1 MSITPLRGERILDK
15 HSYNIDSI
23 LSEVK
28 KRRQEQEDK
37 SSSPSENQN
46 TKNSMSVDADLKAA
60 PQVKEPAPVVEP
72 KAEEPAPVVEP
83 KAEEPAPVVEPMA
96 EEPAPVVEPMAEE
109 QTQADEPL
117 PEVKV
122 DEEEPKIES
131 DLTADGDKE
140 AEMPPVSLD
149 NGEEEVEMP
158 PVSLDDDESE
168 PIMPSISDDDG
179 DSVDD
184 SAIQII
190 VNEDKEPLEPTN
202 FEHPK
207 QNDDDDKKGRKKGNK
222 DKKRKK
228 SKKKNAKLT
237 PEERKKK
244 KKKKIMIIVTI
255 IILVVIALA
264 AGGWYVYDSFVK
276 PVQNAKVNTQSTEQY
291 KSTQDKLVESFDPI
305 EETDASEIASL
316 QDMIRKWYYN
326 GTPCSS
332 THVYN
337 VLLVGEDTRG
347 KDVLDKGTR
356 ADSAIIASV
365 NVDTK
370 QITLTSVLRDAYTYF
385 ETKPGDE
392 STGTFDK
399 INAAMSRG
407 DIDSYINCV
416 ERMYKINID
425 NYVIINFD
433 AFESVIDELGGVTL
447 ELTSKEIREINN
459 HPGTY
464 GNVTIEKTFD
474 GTKGKIKLNGKQALA
489 YCRIRHIDSDNAR
502 ADRQKTTL
510 MEIFSKVKGSS
521 KTEMIRVV
529 KKLLPYTKMDIGMD
543 TVLNI
548 AGDAFSQN
556 WMNYAIKM
564 TSVPNYRINEKGAG
578 GTYYGAWMWKS
589 DFPQDAYYLQYVLY
603 GKSSITLAKTRVDVL
618 KCKEKGF
625 FDEGS
630 SPVTATL
637 DNTAAYGEV
646 STTSIKSDDEK

>member
-15 HSYNIDSI
+15 NSYNIDSI

-46 TKNSMSVDADLKAA
+46 IKNSMSVDADLKAA
-60 PQVKEPAPVVEP
+60 PQAKEPAPVVEP

-83 KAEEPAPVVEPMA
+83 KP
-96 EEPAPVVEPMAEE
+96 EE

-122 DEEEPKIES
+122 DEDEPKIES
-131 DLTADGDKE
+131 DLTAD
-140 AEMPPVSLD
+140 
-149 NGEEEVEMP
+149 EEKEVEMP

-168 PIMPSISDDDG
+168 PIMPSFSDDDG

-370 QITLTSVLRDAYTYF
+370 QITLTSVLRDTYTYF

-407 DIDSYINCV
+407 DGNIDSYINCV

-464 GNVTIEKTFD
+464 GNVTIEKTFE

-502 ADRQKTTL
+502 ADRQKKTL

>member
-1 MSITPLRGERILDK
+1 M
-15 HSYNIDSI
+15 
-23 LSEVK
+23 
-28 KRRQEQEDK
+28 
-37 SSSPSENQN
+37 
-46 TKNSMSVDADLKAA
+46 
-60 PQVKEPAPVVEP
+60 
-72 KAEEPAPVVEP
+72 
-83 KAEEPAPVVEPMA
+83 
-96 EEPAPVVEPMAEE
+96 
-109 QTQADEPL
+109 
-117 PEVKV
+117 
-122 DEEEPKIES
+122 
-131 DLTADGDKE
+131 
-140 AEMPPVSLD
+140 
-149 NGEEEVEMP
+149 
-158 PVSLDDDESE
+158 
-168 PIMPSISDDDG
+168 
-179 DSVDD
+179 
-184 SAIQII
+184 
-190 VNEDKEPLEPTN
+190 
-202 FEHPK
+202 
-207 QNDDDDKKGRKKGNK
+207 
-222 DKKRKK
+222 
-228 SKKKNAKLT
+228 
-237 PEERKKK
+237 
-244 KKKKIMIIVTI
+244 
-255 IILVVIALA
+255 IALA

-399 INAAMSRG
+399 INAAMSKG
-407 DIDSYINCV
+407 DIDAYINCV

-529 KKLLPYTKMDIGMD
+529 KKLLPYTKMDMGMD

-548 AGDAFSQN
+548 ASDAFSQG

-578 GTYYGAWMWKS
+578 GKYFGAWMWKS

>member
-15 HSYNIDSI
+15 NSYNIDSI

-37 SSSPSENQN
+37 SSSPSENRN

-60 PQVKEPAPVVEP
+60 PQAKEPAPVVEP

-83 KAEEPAPVVEPMA
+83 KAEE
-96 EEPAPVVEPMAEE
+96 

-122 DEEEPKIES
+122 DEKEPKIES
-131 DLTADGDKE
+131 DLTADGEK
-140 AEMPPVSLD
+140 
-149 NGEEEVEMP
+149 EVEMP

-179 DSVDD
+179 DSIDD

-207 QNDDDDKKGRKKGNK
+207 QDDDDDKKDRKKDKK

-237 PEERKKK
+237 PEERKKN

-255 IILVVIALA
+255 IILLIIALA

-399 INAAMSRG
+399 INAAMSKG
-407 DIDSYINCV
+407 DIDAYINCV

-464 GNVTIEKTFD
+464 GNVTIDKTFE

-529 KKLLPYTKMDIGMD
+529 KKLLPYTKMDMGMD

-548 AGDAFSQN
+548 ASDAFSQG

-564 TSVPNYRINEKGAG
+564 TSVPNYRINEKLAG
-578 GTYYGAWMWKS
+578 GKYFGAWMWKS

-646 STTSIKSDDEK
+646 STTSIKSDDKE

>member
-15 HSYNIDSI
+15 NSYNIDSI

-28 KRRQEQEDK
+28 KRRKEQEDK
-37 SSSPSENQN
+37 SSSPSENRN

-60 PQVKEPAPVVEP
+60 PQAKEPAPVVEP

-83 KAEEPAPVVEPMA
+83 KAEEPAPVVEPKA
-96 EEPAPVVEPMAEE
+96 EEPAPVVEPKAEE
-109 QTQADEPL
+109 QVQADEPL

-122 DEEEPKIES
+122 DENEPKIES
-131 DLTADGDKE
+131 DLTADGEK
-140 AEMPPVSLD
+140 
-149 NGEEEVEMP
+149 EVEMP

-179 DSVDD
+179 DSIDD

-207 QNDDDDKKGRKKGNK
+207 QDDDDDKKGRKKGKK

-237 PEERKKK
+237 PEERKKNK
-244 KKKKIMIIVTI
+244 KKKKMIIITI

-399 INAAMSRG
+399 INAAMSKG
-407 DIDSYINCV
+407 DIDAYINCV

-464 GNVTIEKTFD
+464 GNVTIDKTFD

-529 KKLLPYTKMDIGMD
+529 KKLLPYTKMDMGMD

-548 AGDAFSQN
+548 ASDAFSQG

-564 TSVPNYRINEKGAG
+564 TSVPNYRINEKLAG
-578 GTYYGAWMWKS
+578 GKYFGAWMWKS

-646 STTSIKSDDEK
+646 STTSIKSDDKE

>member
-15 HSYNIDSI
+15 NSYNIDSI

-28 KRRQEQEDK
+28 KRREEQEDK
-37 SSSPSENQN
+37 SSSPSENRN

-83 KAEEPAPVVEPMA
+83 KAEEPAPVVEPK
-96 EEPAPVVEPMAEE
+96 AEE
-109 QTQADEPL
+109 QVQTDEPL

-122 DEEEPKIES
+122 DETEPKIES
-131 DLTADGDKE
+131 DLTADGEK
-140 AEMPPVSLD
+140 
-149 NGEEEVEMP
+149 EVEMP
-158 PVSLDDDESE
+158 PVSLDYDESE

-179 DSVDD
+179 DSIDD

-207 QNDDDDKKGRKKGNK
+207 QDDDDDKKGRKKGKK

-255 IILVVIALA
+255 IILLVIALA

-399 INAAMSRG
+399 INAAMSKG
-407 DIDSYINCV
+407 DIDAYINCV

-464 GNVTIEKTFD
+464 GNVTIEKTFE

-529 KKLLPYTKMDIGMD
+529 KKLLPYTKMDMGMD

-548 AGDAFSQN
+548 ASDAFSQG

-578 GTYYGAWMWKS
+578 GKYYGAWMWKS

-637 DNTAAYGEV
+637 DNTASYGEV
-646 STTSIKSDDEK
+646 STTSIKSDDKE

>member
-1 MSITPLRGERILDK
+1 MDK
-15 HSYNIDSI
+15 NSYNIDSI

-28 KRRQEQEDK
+28 KRREEQEDK
-37 SSSPSENQN
+37 LSSPSENRN
-46 TKNSMSVDADLKAA
+46 IKNSMSVDADLKAA
-60 PQVKEPAPVVEP
+60 PQAQEPVPVVEP
-72 KAEEPAPVVEP
+72 KAEEQP
-83 KAEEPAPVVEPMA
+83 
-96 EEPAPVVEPMAEE
+96 
-109 QTQADEPL
+109 QADEPL
-117 PEVKV
+117 PEV
-122 DEEEPKIES
+122 DEKEQEIEN
-131 DLTADGDKE
+131 DLTVD
-140 AEMPPVSLD
+140 
-149 NGEEEVEMP
+149 GEEEAEMP

-168 PIMPSISDDDG
+168 PIMPSVSDDG
-179 DSVDD
+179 DIVDD
-184 SAIQII
+184 SAMQII

-202 FEHPK
+202 FAHPEPIE
-207 QNDDDDKKGRKKGNK
+207 DDDDKKGKKKGKK
-222 DKKRKK
+222 DKKSKKSKK
-228 SKKKNAKLT
+228 SKKKNADLT
-237 PEERKKK
+237 PEKRKKK

-276 PVQNAKVNTQSTEQY
+276 PVQNAKVNTQSTEKY
-291 KSTQDKLVESFDPI
+291 RSTQDKLVESFDPI

-347 KDVLDKGTR
+347 KDVLDSGTR

-464 GNVTIEKTFD
+464 GNVTIEKTFE

-510 MEIFSKVKGSS
+510 MEIFDEVKGSS

-529 KKLLPYTKMDIGMD
+529 KKLLPYTKMDMGMD

-548 AGDAFSQN
+548 AGDAFSQG

-578 GTYYGAWMWKS
+578 GKYYGAWMWKS

-618 KCKEKGF
+618 KCEEKGF
-625 FDEGS
+625 YDEGS

-637 DNTAAYGEV
+637 DNTAYGEV

>member
-1 MSITPLRGERILDK
+1 MDK
-15 HSYNIDSI
+15 NSYNIDSI

-72 KAEEPAPVVEP
+72 KAEE
-83 KAEEPAPVVEPMA
+83 
-96 EEPAPVVEPMAEE
+96 

-122 DEEEPKIES
+122 DEKEPKIES
-131 DLTADGDKE
+131 DLTANGDK
-140 AEMPPVSLD
+140 
-149 NGEEEVEMP
+149 EVEMP

-207 QNDDDDKKGRKKGNK
+207 QDDDDDKKGRKKGKK

-237 PEERKKK
+237 PEERKKN

-264 AGGWYVYDSFVK
+264 AGGWYVYDLFVK

-370 QITLTSVLRDAYTYF
+370 QITLTSVLRDTYTYF

-407 DIDSYINCV
+407 DGNIDSYINCV

-502 ADRQKTTL
+502 ADRQKKTL

-548 AGDAFSQN
+548 AGDAFSQK

>member
-15 HSYNIDSI
+15 NSYNIDSI

-46 TKNSMSVDADLKAA
+46 TKNSMSVDADLKAE
-60 PQVKEPAPVVEP
+60 PQAKEPEPVVEP
-72 KAEEPAPVVEP
+72 KAEEQTPVVEP
-83 KAEEPAPVVEPMA
+83 KT
-96 EEPAPVVEPMAEE
+96 EE

-122 DEEEPKIES
+122 DENEPKIES
-131 DLTADGDKE
+131 DLTADGDK
-140 AEMPPVSLD
+140 
-149 NGEEEVEMP
+149 EVEMP

-179 DSVDD
+179 DSIDD

-190 VNEDKEPLEPTN
+190 VNEDKKPLEPTN

-399 INAAMSRG
+399 INAAMSKG
-407 DIDSYINCV
+407 DIDAYINCV

-529 KKLLPYTKMDIGMD
+529 KKLLPYTKMDMGMD

-548 AGDAFSQN
+548 ASDAFSQG

-578 GTYYGAWMWKS
+578 GKYFGAWMWKS

-646 STTSIKSDDEK
+646 STTSIKSDDKE

>member
-1 MSITPLRGERILDK
+1 
-15 HSYNIDSI
+15 
-23 LSEVK
+23 
-28 KRRQEQEDK
+28 
-37 SSSPSENQN
+37 
-46 TKNSMSVDADLKAA
+46 
-60 PQVKEPAPVVEP
+60 
-72 KAEEPAPVVEP
+72 
-83 KAEEPAPVVEPMA
+83 
-96 EEPAPVVEPMAEE
+96 
-109 QTQADEPL
+109 
-117 PEVKV
+117 
-122 DEEEPKIES
+122 
-131 DLTADGDKE
+131 
-140 AEMPPVSLD
+140 
-149 NGEEEVEMP
+149 
-158 PVSLDDDESE
+158 
-168 PIMPSISDDDG
+168 
-179 DSVDD
+179 
-184 SAIQII
+184 
-190 VNEDKEPLEPTN
+190 
-202 FEHPK
+202 
-207 QNDDDDKKGRKKGNK
+207 
-222 DKKRKK
+222 
-228 SKKKNAKLT
+228 
-237 PEERKKK
+237 
-244 KKKKIMIIVTI
+244 MIIVTI

-276 PVQNAKVNTQSTEQY
+276 PVQNAKVNTQSTEKY
-291 KSTQDKLVESFDPI
+291 RSTQDKLVESFDPI

-347 KDVLDKGTR
+347 KDVLDSGTR

-407 DIDSYINCV
+407 DIDAYINCV

-464 GNVTIEKTFD
+464 GNVTIEKTFE

-510 MEIFSKVKGSS
+510 MEIFDEVKGSS

-529 KKLLPYTKMDIGMD
+529 KKLLPYTKMDMGMD

-548 AGDAFSQN
+548 ASDAFSQG

-578 GTYYGAWMWKS
+578 GKYYGAWMWKS

-618 KCKEKGF
+618 KCAEKGF
-625 FDEGS
+625 YDEGS

-637 DNTAAYGEV
+637 DNTAYGEV

>member
-1 MSITPLRGERILDK
+1 MDK
-15 HSYNIDSI
+15 NSYNIDNI

-28 KRRQEQEDK
+28 KRREEQEDK
-37 SSSPSENQN
+37 SSSPSEKQN
-46 TKNSMSVDADLKAA
+46 TKKSMSVDADLKTATQA
-60 PQVKEPAPVVEP
+60 EEPVPVVEQ
-72 KAEEPAPVVEP
+72 
-83 KAEEPAPVVEPMA
+83 
-96 EEPAPVVEPMAEE
+96 MAEE
-109 QTQADEPL
+109 QPQADEPL
-117 PEVKV
+117 PEVDEKEPEIEN
-122 DEEEPKIES
+122 DLTDNGEEEPK
-131 DLTADGDKE
+131 
-140 AEMPPVSLD
+140 MPPVALD
-149 NGEEEVEMP
+149 DGEKEVEMP
-158 PVSLDDDESE
+158 PVSLNDDESE
-168 PIMPSISDDDG
+168 PIMPSVSADG

-184 SAIQII
+184 SAMQII

-202 FEHPK
+202 FAHPEPID
-207 QNDDDDKKGRKKGNK
+207 DDDDKKGKKKGKK
-222 DKKRKK
+222 DKKNKK
-228 SKKKNAKLT
+228 SKKKNADLT

-244 KKKKIMIIVTI
+244 KKKKTMITVTI
-255 IILVVIALA
+255 IILFAIALA

-276 PVQNAKVNTQSTEQY
+276 PVQNAKVNTQSTEKY
-291 KSTQDKLVESFDPI
+291 RSTQDKLVESFDPI

-332 THVYN
+332 THIYN

-347 KDVLDKGTR
+347 KDVLDSGTR

-392 STGTFDK
+392 STGNFDK
-399 INAAMSRG
+399 INAAMSLG
-407 DIDSYINCV
+407 DIDAYINCV

-447 ELTSKEIREINN
+447 ELTSREIREINN
-459 HPGTY
+459 HPSTY
-464 GNVTIEKTFD
+464 GNVTIEKTFE
-474 GTKGKIKLNGKQALA
+474 GTSGKIKLNGKQALA

-510 MEIFSKVKGSS
+510 TEIFNEVKGSS
-521 KTEMIRVV
+521 KTEMIRVL
-529 KKLLPYTKMDIGMD
+529 KKLLPYMKMDMGMD
-543 TVLNI
+543 TVLSI
-548 AGDAFSQN
+548 AGDAFTQG
-556 WMNYAIKM
+556 WMDYAIQM
-564 TSVPNYRINEKGAG
+564 TTMPNYRINEKGAG

-603 GKSSITLAKTRVDVL
+603 GKSNITLAKTRVDVL
-618 KCKEKGF
+618 KCEEKGF
-625 FDEGS
+625 YDEGS

-637 DNTAAYGEV
+637 DNSAGYGEV
-646 STTSIKSDDEK
+646 STTSVESDDEDE

>member
-1 MSITPLRGERILDK
+1 MDK
-15 HSYNIDSI
+15 NSYNIDSI

-60 PQVKEPAPVVEP
+60 PQAKEPAPVVAP

-83 KAEEPAPVVEPMA
+83 K
-96 EEPAPVVEPMAEE
+96 AEE

-122 DEEEPKIES
+122 DEKEPKIES
-131 DLTADGDKE
+131 DLTADGDK
-140 AEMPPVSLD
+140 
-149 NGEEEVEMP
+149 EVEMP

-207 QNDDDDKKGRKKGNK
+207 QDDDDDKKGRKKGKK

-399 INAAMSRG
+399 INAAMSKG
-407 DIDSYINCV
+407 DIDAYINCV

-464 GNVTIEKTFD
+464 GNVTIDKTFE

-529 KKLLPYTKMDIGMD
+529 KKLLPYTKMDMGMD

-548 AGDAFSQN
+548 ASDAFSQG

-578 GTYYGAWMWKS
+578 GKYFGAWMWKS

>member
-1 MSITPLRGERILDK
+1 MDK
-15 HSYNIDSI
+15 NSYNIDSI

-60 PQVKEPAPVVEP
+60 PQVKDPAPVVEPMADEPAPVVEP
-72 KAEEPAPVVEP
+72 K
-83 KAEEPAPVVEPMA
+83 
-96 EEPAPVVEPMAEE
+96 AEE

-122 DEEEPKIES
+122 DENEPKIES
-131 DLTADGDKE
+131 DLTADGDK
-140 AEMPPVSLD
+140 
-149 NGEEEVEMP
+149 EVEMP

-207 QNDDDDKKGRKKGNK
+207 QDDDDDKKGRKKGNK

-237 PEERKKK
+237 PEERKKN

-255 IILVVIALA
+255 IILLVIALA

-399 INAAMSRG
+399 INAAMSKG
-407 DIDSYINCV
+407 DIDAYINCV

-464 GNVTIEKTFD
+464 GNVTIDKTFE

-529 KKLLPYTKMDIGMD
+529 KKLLPYTKMDMGMD

-548 AGDAFSQN
+548 ASDAFSQG

-578 GTYYGAWMWKS
+578 GKYYGAWMWKS

-646 STTSIKSDDEK
+646 STTSIKSDDKE

>member
-15 HSYNIDSI
+15 NSYNIDSI

-72 KAEEPAPVVEP
+72 K
-83 KAEEPAPVVEPMA
+83 
-96 EEPAPVVEPMAEE
+96 AEE

-184 SAIQII
+184 SSIQII

-370 QITLTSVLRDAYTYF
+370 QITLFCATLIHILKRSRVTNQPELL
-385 ETKPGDE
+385 TKSMPQCHAE
-392 STGTFDK
+392 ILIHTLTALKECIKSIST
-399 INAAMSRG
+399 IM
-407 DIDSYINCV
+407 
-416 ERMYKINID
+416 
-425 NYVIINFD
+425 
-433 AFESVIDELGGVTL
+433 L
-447 ELTSKEIREINN
+447 
-459 HPGTY
+459 
-464 GNVTIEKTFD
+464 
-474 GTKGKIKLNGKQALA
+474 
-489 YCRIRHIDSDNAR
+489 
-502 ADRQKTTL
+502 
-510 MEIFSKVKGSS
+510 
-521 KTEMIRVV
+521 
-529 KKLLPYTKMDIGMD
+529 
-543 TVLNI
+543 
-548 AGDAFSQN
+548 
-556 WMNYAIKM
+556 
-564 TSVPNYRINEKGAG
+564 
-578 GTYYGAWMWKS
+578 
-589 DFPQDAYYLQYVLY
+589 
-603 GKSSITLAKTRVDVL
+603 SSISTRL
-618 KCKEKGF
+618 KALLTN
-625 FDEGS
+625 S
-630 SPVTATL
+630 AV
-637 DNTAAYGEV
+637 
-646 STTSIKSDDEK
+646 

>member
-15 HSYNIDSI
+15 NSYNIDSI

-60 PQVKEPAPVVEP
+60 PQVKDPAPVVEPMADEPAPVVEP
-72 KAEEPAPVVEP
+72 K
-83 KAEEPAPVVEPMA
+83 
-96 EEPAPVVEPMAEE
+96 AEE

-122 DEEEPKIES
+122 DENEPKIES
-131 DLTADGDKE
+131 DLTADGDK
-140 AEMPPVSLD
+140 
-149 NGEEEVEMP
+149 EVEMP

-207 QNDDDDKKGRKKGNK
+207 QDDDDDKKGRKKGNK

-237 PEERKKK
+237 PEERKKN

-255 IILVVIALA
+255 IILLVIALA

-399 INAAMSRG
+399 INAAMSKG
-407 DIDSYINCV
+407 DIDAYINCV

-464 GNVTIEKTFD
+464 GNVTIDKTFE

-529 KKLLPYTKMDIGMD
+529 KKLLPYTKMDMGMD

-548 AGDAFSQN
+548 ASDAFSQG

-578 GTYYGAWMWKS
+578 GKYYGAWMWKS

-646 STTSIKSDDEK
+646 STTSIKSDDKE

>member
-15 HSYNIDSI
+15 NSYNIDSI

-28 KRRQEQEDK
+28 KRREEQEDK
-37 SSSPSENQN
+37 SSSPSENRN
-46 TKNSMSVDADLKAA
+46 IKNSMSVDADLKAA

-83 KAEEPAPVVEPMA
+83 KAEEQV
-96 EEPAPVVEPMAEE
+96 
-109 QTQADEPL
+109 QADEPL

-122 DEEEPKIES
+122 DENEPKIES
-131 DLTADGDKE
+131 DLTADGEK
-140 AEMPPVSLD
+140 
-149 NGEEEVEMP
+149 EVEMP

-168 PIMPSISDDDG
+168 PIMPSISDDDS
-179 DSVDD
+179 DSIND

-190 VNEDKEPLEPTN
+190 VNEDKKPLEPTN

-207 QNDDDDKKGRKKGNK
+207 QDDDDDKKGRKKAKK

-255 IILVVIALA
+255 IILLVIALA

-399 INAAMSRG
+399 INAAMSKG
-407 DIDSYINCV
+407 DIDAYINCV

-529 KKLLPYTKMDIGMD
+529 KKLLPYTKMDMGMD

-548 AGDAFSQN
+548 ASDAFSQG

-564 TSVPNYRINEKGAG
+564 TSVPNYRINEKLAG
-578 GTYYGAWMWKS
+578 GKYFGAWMWKS

-646 STTSIKSDDEK
+646 STTSIKSDDKE

>member
-1 MSITPLRGERILDK
+1 MDK
-15 HSYNIDSI
+15 NSYNIDSI

-46 TKNSMSVDADLKAA
+46 IKNSMSVDADLKAA
-60 PQVKEPAPVVEP
+60 PQAKEPAPVVEP

-83 KAEEPAPVVEPMA
+83 KP
-96 EEPAPVVEPMAEE
+96 EE

-122 DEEEPKIES
+122 DEDEPKIES
-131 DLTADGDKE
+131 DLTAD
-140 AEMPPVSLD
+140 
-149 NGEEEVEMP
+149 EEKEVEMP

-168 PIMPSISDDDG
+168 PIMPSFSDDDG

-370 QITLTSVLRDAYTYF
+370 QITLTSVLRDTYTYF

-407 DIDSYINCV
+407 DGNIDSYINCV

-464 GNVTIEKTFD
+464 GNVTIEKTFE

-502 ADRQKTTL
+502 ADRQKKTL

>member
-1 MSITPLRGERILDK
+1 MDK
-15 HSYNIDSI
+15 NSYNIDSI

-46 TKNSMSVDADLKAA
+46 TKNSMSVDADLKAE

-83 KAEEPAPVVEPMA
+83 
-96 EEPAPVVEPMAEE
+96 MAEE
-109 QTQADEPL
+109 QTQADGPL

-122 DEEEPKIES
+122 DENEPKIES
-131 DLTADGDKE
+131 DLTADGDK
-140 AEMPPVSLD
+140 
-149 NGEEEVEMP
+149 EVEMP

-237 PEERKKK
+237 PEERKKN

-474 GTKGKIKLNGKQALA
+474 GTKGKMKLNGKQALA

-548 AGDAFSQN
+548 AGDAFSQK

>member
-1 MSITPLRGERILDK
+1 MDK
-15 HSYNIDSI
+15 NSYNIDSI

-28 KRRQEQEDK
+28 KRREEQEDK
-37 SSSPSENQN
+37 LSSPSENRN
-46 TKNSMSVDADLKAA
+46 IKNSMSVDADLKAA
-60 PQVKEPAPVVEP
+60 PQAQEPVPVVEP
-72 KAEEPAPVVEP
+72 KAEEQA
-83 KAEEPAPVVEPMA
+83 
-96 EEPAPVVEPMAEE
+96 
-109 QTQADEPL
+109 QADEPL
-117 PEVKV
+117 PEV
-122 DEEEPKIES
+122 DEKEQEIEN
-131 DLTADGDKE
+131 DLTVD
-140 AEMPPVSLD
+140 
-149 NGEEEVEMP
+149 GEEEVEMP

-168 PIMPSISDDDG
+168 PIMPSVSDDG
-179 DSVDD
+179 DTVDD
-184 SAIQII
+184 SAMQII

-202 FEHPK
+202 FAHPK
-207 QNDDDDKKGRKKGNK
+207 PIEDDDDKKGKKKGKK
-222 DKKRKK
+222 DKKSKK
-228 SKKKNAKLT
+228 SKKKNADLT

-276 PVQNAKVNTQSTEQY
+276 PVQNAKVNTQSTEKY
-291 KSTQDKLVESFDPI
+291 RSTQDKLVESFDPI

-347 KDVLDKGTR
+347 KDVLDSGTR

-464 GNVTIEKTFD
+464 GNVTIEKTFE

-510 MEIFSKVKGSS
+510 MEIFDEVKGSS

-529 KKLLPYTKMDIGMD
+529 KKLLPYTKMDMGMD

-548 AGDAFSQN
+548 AGDAFSQG

-618 KCKEKGF
+618 KCEEKGF
-625 FDEGS
+625 YDEGS

-637 DNTAAYGEV
+637 DNTAYGEV

>member
-1 MSITPLRGERILDK
+1 MDK
-15 HSYNIDSI
+15 NSYNIDSI

-46 TKNSMSVDADLKAA
+46 TKNSMSVDADLKAE
-60 PQVKEPAPVVEP
+60 PQAKEPAPVVEP

-83 KAEEPAPVVEPMA
+83 KAEEPAPVVEPK
-96 EEPAPVVEPMAEE
+96 AEE

-122 DEEEPKIES
+122 DENEPKIES
-131 DLTADGDKE
+131 DLTADGEK
-140 AEMPPVSLD
+140 
-149 NGEEEVEMP
+149 EVEMP

-190 VNEDKEPLEPTN
+190 VNEDKKPLEPTN

-207 QNDDDDKKGRKKGNK
+207 QDDDDDKKGRKKGNK

-255 IILVVIALA
+255 IILLVIALA

-529 KKLLPYTKMDIGMD
+529 KKLLPYTKMDMGMD

-548 AGDAFSQN
+548 ASDAFSQG

-578 GTYYGAWMWKS
+578 GKYFGAWMWKS

>member
-1 MSITPLRGERILDK
+1 MDK
-15 HSYNIDSI
+15 NSYNIDSI

-28 KRRQEQEDK
+28 KRREEQEDK
-37 SSSPSENQN
+37 LSSPSENRN
-46 TKNSMSVDADLKAA
+46 IKNSMSVDADLKAA
-60 PQVKEPAPVVEP
+60 PQAQEPVPVVEP
-72 KAEEPAPVVEP
+72 KAEEQA
-83 KAEEPAPVVEPMA
+83 
-96 EEPAPVVEPMAEE
+96 
-109 QTQADEPL
+109 QADEPL
-117 PEVKV
+117 PVV
-122 DEEEPKIES
+122 DEKEQEIEN
-131 DLTADGDKE
+131 DLTVD
-140 AEMPPVSLD
+140 
-149 NGEEEVEMP
+149 GEEEVEMP

-168 PIMPSISDDDG
+168 PIMPSVSDDG
-179 DSVDD
+179 DIVDD
-184 SAIQII
+184 SAMQII

-202 FEHPK
+202 FAHPEPIE
-207 QNDDDDKKGRKKGNK
+207 DDDDKKGKKKGKK
-222 DKKRKK
+222 DKKSKKSKK
-228 SKKKNAKLT
+228 SKKKNADLT
-237 PEERKKK
+237 PEKRKKK

-276 PVQNAKVNTQSTEQY
+276 PVQNAKVNTQSTEKY
-291 KSTQDKLVESFDPI
+291 RSTQDKLVESFDPI

-347 KDVLDKGTR
+347 KDVLDSGTR

-464 GNVTIEKTFD
+464 GNVTIEKTFED
-474 GTKGKIKLNGKQALA
+474 TKGKIKLNGKQALA

-510 MEIFSKVKGSS
+510 MEIFDEVKGSS

-529 KKLLPYTKMDIGMD
+529 KKLLPYTKMDMGMD

-548 AGDAFSQN
+548 AGDAFSQG

-578 GTYYGAWMWKS
+578 GKYYGAWMWKS

-618 KCKEKGF
+618 KCEEKGF
-625 FDEGS
+625 YDEGS

-637 DNTAAYGEV
+637 DNTAYGEV

>member
-15 HSYNIDSI
+15 NSYNIDSI

-72 KAEEPAPVVEP
+72 KAEE
-83 KAEEPAPVVEPMA
+83 
-96 EEPAPVVEPMAEE
+96 

-122 DEEEPKIES
+122 DEKEPKIES
-131 DLTADGDKE
+131 DLTANGDK
-140 AEMPPVSLD
+140 
-149 NGEEEVEMP
+149 EVEMP

-207 QNDDDDKKGRKKGNK
+207 QDDDDDKKGRKKGKK

-237 PEERKKK
+237 PEERKKN

-370 QITLTSVLRDAYTYF
+370 QITLTSVCATLIHILKRSRVTNQP
-385 ETKPGDE
+385 ELLTKSMPQCHAE
-392 STGTFDK
+392 
-399 INAAMSRG
+399 
-407 DIDSYINCV
+407 
-416 ERMYKINID
+416 
-425 NYVIINFD
+425 
-433 AFESVIDELGGVTL
+433 
-447 ELTSKEIREINN
+447 
-459 HPGTY
+459 
-464 GNVTIEKTFD
+464 
-474 GTKGKIKLNGKQALA
+474 
-489 YCRIRHIDSDNAR
+489 
-502 ADRQKTTL
+502 
-510 MEIFSKVKGSS
+510 MEILIHTLTALK
-521 KTEMIRVV
+521 EC
-529 KKLLPYTKMDIGMD
+529 
-543 TVLNI
+543 
-548 AGDAFSQN
+548 
-556 WMNYAIKM
+556 IKSISTIM
-564 TSVPNYRINEKGAG
+564 
-578 GTYYGAWMWKS
+578 
-589 DFPQDAYYLQYVLY
+589 L
-603 GKSSITLAKTRVDVL
+603 SSISTRL
-618 KCKEKGF
+618 KALLTN
-625 FDEGS
+625 S
-630 SPVTATL
+630 AV
-637 DNTAAYGEV
+637 
-646 STTSIKSDDEK
+646 

>member
-15 HSYNIDSI
+15 NSYNIDSI

-37 SSSPSENQN
+37 SSSPSENRN

-83 KAEEPAPVVEPMA
+83 KAEE
-96 EEPAPVVEPMAEE
+96 

-122 DEEEPKIES
+122 DENEPKIES
-131 DLTADGDKE
+131 DLTADGEEE

-149 NGEEEVEMP
+149 DGEEEVEMP

-168 PIMPSISDDDG
+168 PIMPSVSDDG
-179 DSVDD
+179 DTVDD
-184 SAIQII
+184 SAMQII

-202 FEHPK
+202 FAHPEPIE
-207 QNDDDDKKGRKKGNK
+207 DDGDKKGKKKGKK
-222 DKKRKK
+222 DKKNKKSKK
-228 SKKKNAKLT
+228 SKKKNADLT

-276 PVQNAKVNTQSTEQY
+276 PVQNAKVNTQSTEKY
-291 KSTQDKLVESFDPI
+291 RSTQDKLVESFDPI

-347 KDVLDKGTR
+347 KDVLDSGTR

-464 GNVTIEKTFD
+464 GNVTIEKTFE

-510 MEIFSKVKGSS
+510 MEIFDEVKGSS

-529 KKLLPYTKMDIGMD
+529 KKLLPYTKMDMGMD

-548 AGDAFSQN
+548 AGDAFSQG
-556 WMNYAIKM
+556 WMNYAIRM

-578 GTYYGAWMWKS
+578 GKYYGAWMWKS

-618 KCKEKGF
+618 KCEEKGF
-625 FDEGS
+625 YDEGS

-637 DNTAAYGEV
+637 DNTAYGEV
-646 STTSIKSDDEK
+646 STTSIKSDDEE

>member
-1 MSITPLRGERILDK
+1 MDK
-15 HSYNIDSI
+15 NSYNIDSI

-28 KRRQEQEDK
+28 KRREEQEDK
-37 SSSPSENQN
+37 SSSPSENRN
-46 TKNSMSVDADLKAA
+46 IKNSMSVDADLKAA

-83 KAEEPAPVVEPMA
+83 KAEEQV
-96 EEPAPVVEPMAEE
+96 
-109 QTQADEPL
+109 QADEPL

-122 DEEEPKIES
+122 DENEPKIES
-131 DLTADGDKE
+131 DLTADGEK
-140 AEMPPVSLD
+140 
-149 NGEEEVEMP
+149 EVEMP

-168 PIMPSISDDDG
+168 PIMPSISDDDS
-179 DSVDD
+179 DSIND

-190 VNEDKEPLEPTN
+190 VNEDKKPLEPTN

-207 QNDDDDKKGRKKGNK
+207 QDDDDDKKGRKKAKK

-255 IILVVIALA
+255 IILLVIALA

-399 INAAMSRG
+399 INAAMSKG
-407 DIDSYINCV
+407 DIDAYINCV

-529 KKLLPYTKMDIGMD
+529 KKLLPYTKMDMGMD

-548 AGDAFSQN
+548 ASDAFSQG

-564 TSVPNYRINEKGAG
+564 TSVPNYRINEKLAG
-578 GTYYGAWMWKS
+578 GKYFGAWMWKS

-646 STTSIKSDDEK
+646 STTSIKSDDKE

>member
-1 MSITPLRGERILDK
+1 MDK
-15 HSYNIDSI
+15 NSYNIDSI

-28 KRRQEQEDK
+28 KRREEQEDK
-37 SSSPSENQN
+37 SSSPSENRN
-46 TKNSMSVDADLKAA
+46 IKNSMSVDADLKAA

-83 KAEEPAPVVEPMA
+83 KAEEQV
-96 EEPAPVVEPMAEE
+96 
-109 QTQADEPL
+109 QADEPL

-122 DEEEPKIES
+122 DENEPKIES
-131 DLTADGDKE
+131 DLTADGEK
-140 AEMPPVSLD
+140 
-149 NGEEEVEMP
+149 EVEMP

-168 PIMPSISDDDG
+168 PIMPSISDDDS
-179 DSVDD
+179 DSIND

-190 VNEDKEPLEPTN
+190 VNEDKKPLEPTN
-202 FEHPK
+202 FEHAK
-207 QNDDDDKKGRKKGNK
+207 QDDDDDKKGRKKAKK

-255 IILVVIALA
+255 IILLVIALA

-399 INAAMSRG
+399 INAAMSKG
-407 DIDSYINCV
+407 DIDAYINCV

-529 KKLLPYTKMDIGMD
+529 KKLLPYTKMDMGMD

-548 AGDAFSQN
+548 ASDAFSQG

-564 TSVPNYRINEKGAG
+564 TSVPNYRINEKLAG
-578 GTYYGAWMWKS
+578 GKYFGAWMWKS

-646 STTSIKSDDEK
+646 STTSIKSDDKE

>member
-1 MSITPLRGERILDK
+1 MDK
-15 HSYNIDSI
+15 NSYNIDSI

-46 TKNSMSVDADLKAA
+46 TKNSMSVDADLKAE
-60 PQVKEPAPVVEP
+60 PQAK
-72 KAEEPAPVVEP
+72 
-83 KAEEPAPVVEPMA
+83 EPAPVVEPMA
-96 EEPAPVVEPMAEE
+96 EEPAPVVEPKAEE
-109 QTQADEPL
+109 QTQDDEPL

-122 DEEEPKIES
+122 DENEPKIES
-131 DLTADGDKE
+131 DLTADGDK
-140 AEMPPVSLD
+140 
-149 NGEEEVEMP
+149 EVEMP

-168 PIMPSISDDDG
+168 PIMPSFSDDDG

-207 QNDDDDKKGRKKGNK
+207 QDDDDDKKGRKKGKK

-255 IILVVIALA
+255 IILLVIALA

-399 INAAMSRG
+399 INAAMSKG
-407 DIDSYINCV
+407 DIDAYINCV

-529 KKLLPYTKMDIGMD
+529 KKLLPYTKMDMGMD

-548 AGDAFSQN
+548 ASDAFSQG

-578 GTYYGAWMWKS
+578 GKYFGAWMWKS

>member
-1 MSITPLRGERILDK
+1 MDK
-15 HSYNIDSI
+15 NSYNIDSI

-60 PQVKEPAPVVEP
+60 PQVKEPVPVVEP

-83 KAEEPAPVVEPMA
+83 KAEEQV
-96 EEPAPVVEPMAEE
+96 
-109 QTQADEPL
+109 QADEPL

-122 DEEEPKIES
+122 DENEPKIES
-131 DLTADGDKE
+131 DLTADGEK
-140 AEMPPVSLD
+140 
-149 NGEEEVEMP
+149 EVEMP

-207 QNDDDDKKGRKKGNK
+207 QDDDDDKKGRKKGKK

-399 INAAMSRG
+399 INAAMSKG
-407 DIDSYINCV
+407 DIDAYINCV

-464 GNVTIEKTFD
+464 GNVTIEKTFE

-529 KKLLPYTKMDIGMD
+529 KKLLPYTKMDMGMD

-548 AGDAFSQN
+548 ASDAFSQG

-564 TSVPNYRINEKGAG
+564 TSVPNYRINEKLAG
-578 GTYYGAWMWKS
+578 GKYFGAWMWKS

-625 FDEGS
+625 YDEGS

>member
-1 MSITPLRGERILDK
+1 MSITTLRGERILDK
-15 HSYNIDSI
+15 NSYNIDSI

-28 KRRQEQEDK
+28 KRREEQEDK
-37 SSSPSENQN
+37 LSSPSENRN
-46 TKNSMSVDADLKAA
+46 IKNSMSVDADLKAA
-60 PQVKEPAPVVEP
+60 PQAQEPVPVVEP
-72 KAEEPAPVVEP
+72 KAEEQP
-83 KAEEPAPVVEPMA
+83 
-96 EEPAPVVEPMAEE
+96 
-109 QTQADEPL
+109 QADEPL
-117 PEVKV
+117 PEV
-122 DEEEPKIES
+122 DEKEQEIEN
-131 DLTADGDKE
+131 DLTVD
-140 AEMPPVSLD
+140 
-149 NGEEEVEMP
+149 GEEEAEMP

-168 PIMPSISDDDG
+168 PIMPSVSDDG
-179 DSVDD
+179 DIVDD
-184 SAIQII
+184 SAMQII

-202 FEHPK
+202 FAHPEPIE
-207 QNDDDDKKGRKKGNK
+207 DDDDKKGKKKGKK
-222 DKKRKK
+222 DKKSKKSKK
-228 SKKKNAKLT
+228 SKKKNADLT
-237 PEERKKK
+237 PEKRKKK

-276 PVQNAKVNTQSTEQY
+276 PVQNAKVNTQSTEKY
-291 KSTQDKLVESFDPI
+291 RSTQDKLVESFDPI

-347 KDVLDKGTR
+347 KDVLDSGTR

-464 GNVTIEKTFD
+464 GNVTIEKTFE

-510 MEIFSKVKGSS
+510 MEIFDEVKGSS

-529 KKLLPYTKMDIGMD
+529 KKLLPYTKMDMGMD

-548 AGDAFSQN
+548 AGDAFSQG

-578 GTYYGAWMWKS
+578 GKYYGAWMWKS

-618 KCKEKGF
+618 KCEEKGF
-625 FDEGS
+625 YDEGS

-637 DNTAAYGEV
+637 DNTAYGEV

>member
-1 MSITPLRGERILDK
+1 MDK
-15 HSYNIDSI
+15 NSYNIDSI

-60 PQVKEPAPVVEP
+60 PQAKEPAPVVEP

-83 KAEEPAPVVEPMA
+83 KP
-96 EEPAPVVEPMAEE
+96 EE

-122 DEEEPKIES
+122 DEKEPKIES
-131 DLTADGDKE
+131 DLTADGDK
-140 AEMPPVSLD
+140 
-149 NGEEEVEMP
+149 EVEMP

-168 PIMPSISDDDG
+168 PIMPSFSDDDG

-207 QNDDDDKKGRKKGNK
+207 QDDDDDKKGRKKGKK

-237 PEERKKK
+237 PEERKKN

-399 INAAMSRG
+399 INAAMSKG
-407 DIDSYINCV
+407 DIDAYINCV

-474 GTKGKIKLNGKQALA
+474 GTKGKMKLDGKQALA

-564 TSVPNYRINEKGAG
+564 TSMPNYRINEKGAG

-603 GKSSITLAKTRVDVL
+603 GKSNITLAKTRVDVL

-625 FDEGS
+625 FDERS

>member
-15 HSYNIDSI
+15 NSYNIDSI

-37 SSSPSENQN
+37 SSSPSENRN

-83 KAEEPAPVVEPMA
+83 KAEEQA
-96 EEPAPVVEPMAEE
+96 
-109 QTQADEPL
+109 QADEPL

-122 DEEEPKIES
+122 DENEPKIES
-131 DLTADGDKE
+131 DLTADGEK
-140 AEMPPVSLD
+140 
-149 NGEEEVEMP
+149 EVEMP

-179 DSVDD
+179 DSIDD

-207 QNDDDDKKGRKKGNK
+207 QDDDDDKKGRKKGKK

-237 PEERKKK
+237 PEERKKN

-255 IILVVIALA
+255 IILLVIALA

-399 INAAMSRG
+399 INAAMSKG
-407 DIDSYINCV
+407 DIDAYINCV

-464 GNVTIEKTFD
+464 GNVTIDKTFE

-510 MEIFSKVKGSS
+510 MEIFNEVKGSS

-529 KKLLPYTKMDIGMD
+529 KKLLPYMKMDMGMD

-548 AGDAFSQN
+548 AGDAFSQG

-603 GKSSITLAKTRVDVL
+603 GKSNITLAKTRVDVL
-618 KCKEKGF
+618 KCEEKGF
-625 FDEGS
+625 YDEGS

-646 STTSIKSDDEK
+646 STTSIKSDDDE

>member
-1 MSITPLRGERILDK
+1 MDK
-15 HSYNIDSI
+15 NSYNIDSI

-60 PQVKEPAPVVEP
+60 PQAKEPAPVVEP
-72 KAEEPAPVVEP
+72 KAEE
-83 KAEEPAPVVEPMA
+83 
-96 EEPAPVVEPMAEE
+96 
-109 QTQADEPL
+109 QIQADEPL

-122 DEEEPKIES
+122 NEEEPKIES
-131 DLTADGDKE
+131 DLTPDGDKEVEMPAVSLDNGEEE

-168 PIMPSISDDDG
+168 PIMPSFSDDDG

-190 VNEDKEPLEPTN
+190 VNEDKKPLEPTN

-207 QNDDDDKKGRKKGNK
+207 QDDDDDKKGRKKGKK

-399 INAAMSRG
+399 INAAMSKG
-407 DIDSYINCV
+407 DIDAYINCV

-464 GNVTIEKTFD
+464 GNVTIEKTFE

-529 KKLLPYTKMDIGMD
+529 KKLLPYTKMDMGMD

-548 AGDAFSQN
+548 ASDAFSQG

-564 TSVPNYRINEKGAG
+564 TSVPNYRINEKLAG
-578 GTYYGAWMWKS
+578 GKYFGAWMWKS

-646 STTSIKSDDEK
+646 STTSIKSDDKE

>member
-1 MSITPLRGERILDK
+1 MDK
-15 HSYNIDSI
+15 NSYNIDSI

-72 KAEEPAPVVEP
+72 K
-83 KAEEPAPVVEPMA
+83 A

-207 QNDDDDKKGRKKGNK
+207 QNDDDDKKGRKKGNP
-222 DKKRKK
+222 DQPTQK
-228 SKKKNAKLT
+228 SKTKHATLT
-237 PEERKKK
+237 PEQRNKK

-407 DIDSYINCV
+407 DIDSYIT
-416 ERMYKINID
+416 
-425 NYVIINFD
+425 
-433 AFESVIDELGGVTL
+433 AL
-447 ELTSKEIREINN
+447 KECIKSIS
-459 HPGTY
+459 
-464 GNVTIEKTFD
+464 TIM
-474 GTKGKIKLNGKQALA
+474 L
-489 YCRIRHIDSDNAR
+489 
-502 ADRQKTTL
+502 
-510 MEIFSKVKGSS
+510 
-521 KTEMIRVV
+521 
-529 KKLLPYTKMDIGMD
+529 
-543 TVLNI
+543 
-548 AGDAFSQN
+548 
-556 WMNYAIKM
+556 
-564 TSVPNYRINEKGAG
+564 
-578 GTYYGAWMWKS
+578 
-589 DFPQDAYYLQYVLY
+589 
-603 GKSSITLAKTRVDVL
+603 SSISTRL
-618 KCKEKGF
+618 KALLTN
-625 FDEGS
+625 S
-630 SPVTATL
+630 AV
-637 DNTAAYGEV
+637 
-646 STTSIKSDDEK
+646 

>member
-1 MSITPLRGERILDK
+1 MDK
-15 HSYNIDSI
+15 NSYNIDSI

-28 KRRQEQEDK
+28 KRREEQEDK
-37 SSSPSENQN
+37 LSSPSENRN
-46 TKNSMSVDADLKAA
+46 IKNSMSVDADLKAA
-60 PQVKEPAPVVEP
+60 PQAQEPVPVVEP
-72 KAEEPAPVVEP
+72 KAEKQA
-83 KAEEPAPVVEPMA
+83 
-96 EEPAPVVEPMAEE
+96 
-109 QTQADEPL
+109 QADEPL
-117 PEVKV
+117 PEVDEKEQEIENDLTV
-122 DEEEPKIES
+122 DGEEEAEMPYVS
-131 DLTADGDKE
+131 LDDGEEE

-149 NGEEEVEMP
+149 DGEEEVEMP

-168 PIMPSISDDDG
+168 PIMPSVSDDG
-179 DSVDD
+179 DTVDD
-184 SAIQII
+184 SAMQII

-202 FEHPK
+202 FAHPK
-207 QNDDDDKKGRKKGNK
+207 PIEDDDDKKGKKKGKK
-222 DKKRKK
+222 DKKNKKSKK
-228 SKKKNAKLT
+228 SKKKNAHLT

-276 PVQNAKVNTQSTEQY
+276 PVQNAKVNTQSTEKY
-291 KSTQDKLVESFDPI
+291 RSTQDKLVESFDPI
-305 EETDASEIASL
+305 DETDASEIASL

-347 KDVLDKGTR
+347 KDVLDSGTR

-464 GNVTIEKTFD
+464 GNVTIEKTFE

-510 MEIFSKVKGSS
+510 MEIFDEVKGSS

-529 KKLLPYTKMDIGMD
+529 KKLLPYTKMDMGMD

-548 AGDAFSQN
+548 AGDAFSQG

-618 KCKEKGF
+618 KCEEKGF
-625 FDEGS
+625 YDEGS

-637 DNTAAYGEV
+637 DNTAYGEV

>member
-1 MSITPLRGERILDK
+1 MDK
-15 HSYNIDSI
+15 NSYNIDSI

-83 KAEEPAPVVEPMA
+83 KAEE
-96 EEPAPVVEPMAEE
+96 

-122 DEEEPKIES
+122 DENEPKIES
-131 DLTADGDKE
+131 DLTADGDK
-140 AEMPPVSLD
+140 
-149 NGEEEVEMP
+149 EVEMP

-207 QNDDDDKKGRKKGNK
+207 QDDDDDKKGRKKGKK

-237 PEERKKK
+237 PEERKKN

-255 IILVVIALA
+255 IILLVIALA

-399 INAAMSRG
+399 INAAMSKG
-407 DIDSYINCV
+407 DIDAYINCV

-464 GNVTIEKTFD
+464 GNVTIDKTFE

-578 GTYYGAWMWKS
+578 GKYYGAWMWKS

-625 FDEGS
+625 YDEGS

-637 DNTAAYGEV
+637 DNTAYGEV

>member
-15 HSYNIDSI
+15 NSYNIDSI

-28 KRRQEQEDK
+28 KRREEQEDK
-37 SSSPSENQN
+37 SSSPSENRN

-83 KAEEPAPVVEPMA
+83 KAEEPAPVVEPK
-96 EEPAPVVEPMAEE
+96 AEE
-109 QTQADEPL
+109 QVQTDEPL

-122 DEEEPKIES
+122 DETEPKIES
-131 DLTADGDKE
+131 DLTADGEK
-140 AEMPPVSLD
+140 
-149 NGEEEVEMP
+149 EVEMP
-158 PVSLDDDESE
+158 PVSLDYDESE

-179 DSVDD
+179 DSIDD

-207 QNDDDDKKGRKKGNK
+207 QDDDDDKKGRKKGKK

-255 IILVVIALA
+255 IILLVIALA

-399 INAAMSRG
+399 INAAMSKG
-407 DIDSYINCV
+407 DIDAYINCV

-464 GNVTIEKTFD
+464 GNVTIEKTFE

-529 KKLLPYTKMDIGMD
+529 KKLLPYTKMDMGMD

-548 AGDAFSQN
+548 ASDAFSQG

-578 GTYYGAWMWKS
+578 GKYYGAWMWKS

-646 STTSIKSDDEK
+646 STTSIKSDDKE

>member
-1 MSITPLRGERILDK
+1 MDK
-15 HSYNIDSI
+15 NSYNIDSI

-37 SSSPSENQN
+37 SSSPSENRN

-83 KAEEPAPVVEPMA
+83 KAEEQA
-96 EEPAPVVEPMAEE
+96 
-109 QTQADEPL
+109 QADEPL

-122 DEEEPKIES
+122 DENEPKIES
-131 DLTADGDKE
+131 DLTADGEK
-140 AEMPPVSLD
+140 
-149 NGEEEVEMP
+149 EVEMP

-179 DSVDD
+179 DSIDD

-207 QNDDDDKKGRKKGNK
+207 QDDDDDKKGRKKGKK

-237 PEERKKK
+237 PEERKKN

-255 IILVVIALA
+255 IILLVIALA

-399 INAAMSRG
+399 INAAMSKG
-407 DIDSYINCV
+407 DIDAYINCV

-464 GNVTIEKTFD
+464 GNVTIDKTFE

-510 MEIFSKVKGSS
+510 MEIFNEVKGSS

-529 KKLLPYTKMDIGMD
+529 KKLLPYMKMDMGMD

-548 AGDAFSQN
+548 AGDAFSQG

-603 GKSSITLAKTRVDVL
+603 GKSNITLAKTRVDVL
-618 KCKEKGF
+618 KCEEKGF
-625 FDEGS
+625 YDEGS

-646 STTSIKSDDEK
+646 STTSIKSDDDE

>member
-15 HSYNIDSI
+15 NSYNIDSI

-28 KRRQEQEDK
+28 KRREEQEDK
-37 SSSPSENQN
+37 SSSPSENRN

-83 KAEEPAPVVEPMA
+83 KAEEQV
-96 EEPAPVVEPMAEE
+96 
-109 QTQADEPL
+109 QADEPL

-122 DEEEPKIES
+122 DENEPKIES
-131 DLTADGDKE
+131 DLTADGEK
-140 AEMPPVSLD
+140 
-149 NGEEEVEMP
+149 EVEMP

-168 PIMPSISDDDG
+168 PIMPSISDDDS

-190 VNEDKEPLEPTN
+190 VNEDKKPLEPTN

-207 QNDDDDKKGRKKGNK
+207 QDDDDDKKGRKKGKKN
-222 DKKRKK
+222 KKRKK

-237 PEERKKK
+237 PEERKKN

-255 IILVVIALA
+255 IILLVIALA

-337 VLLVGEDTRG
+337 VLLLGEDTRG

-474 GTKGKIKLNGKQALA
+474 GTKGKMKLNGKQALA

-646 STTSIKSDDEK
+646 STTSIKSDDKE

>member
-1 MSITPLRGERILDK
+1 MDK
-15 HSYNIDSI
+15 NSYNIDSI

-46 TKNSMSVDADLKAA
+46 TKNSMLVDADLKAA
-60 PQVKEPAPVVEP
+60 PQAKEPAPVVEP

-83 KAEEPAPVVEPMA
+83 KP
-96 EEPAPVVEPMAEE
+96 EE

-122 DEEEPKIES
+122 DEKEPKIES
-131 DLTADGDKE
+131 DLTADGDK
-140 AEMPPVSLD
+140 
-149 NGEEEVEMP
+149 EVEMP

-168 PIMPSISDDDG
+168 PIMPSFSDDDG

-207 QNDDDDKKGRKKGNK
+207 QDDDDDKNGRKKGKK

-228 SKKKNAKLT
+228 SKKKNANLT

-548 AGDAFSQN
+548 AGDAFSQK

>member
-1 MSITPLRGERILDK
+1 MDK
-15 HSYNIDSI
+15 NSYNIDSI

-37 SSSPSENQN
+37 SSSPSENRN

-83 KAEEPAPVVEPMA
+83 KAEE
-96 EEPAPVVEPMAEE
+96 

-122 DEEEPKIES
+122 DENEPKIES
-131 DLTADGDKE
+131 DLTADGDK
-140 AEMPPVSLD
+140 
-149 NGEEEVEMP
+149 EVEMP

-168 PIMPSISDDDG
+168 PILPSISDDDG

-207 QNDDDDKKGRKKGNK
+207 QNDDDDKKGRKKVKK

-244 KKKKIMIIVTI
+244 KKKKIMVIVTI
-255 IILVVIALA
+255 IILLVIALA

-474 GTKGKIKLNGKQALA
+474 GTKGKMKLNGKQALA

-529 KKLLPYTKMDIGMD
+529 KKLLPYTKMDMGMD

-548 AGDAFSQN
+548 ASDAFSQG

-578 GTYYGAWMWKS
+578 GKYFGAWMWKS

-646 STTSIKSDDEK
+646 STTSIKSDDKE

>member
-15 HSYNIDSI
+15 NSYNIDSI

-46 TKNSMSVDADLKAA
+46 TKNSMSVDADLKAE

-83 KAEEPAPVVEPMA
+83 
-96 EEPAPVVEPMAEE
+96 MAEE
-109 QTQADEPL
+109 QTQADGPL

-122 DEEEPKIES
+122 DENEPKIES
-131 DLTADGDKE
+131 DLTADGDK
-140 AEMPPVSLD
+140 
-149 NGEEEVEMP
+149 EVEMP

-207 QNDDDDKKGRKKGNK
+207 QDDDDDKNGRKKGKK

-228 SKKKNAKLT
+228 SKKKNANLT

-548 AGDAFSQN
+548 AGDAFSQK